1 MWTRVY
7 FNFSTA
13 MFDLFIT
20 TKRQDYIIKDKTET
34 NQASILILWHSK
46 CTFKSKLV
54 ANVFNLY
61 ILQIK
66 LAFVQKE
73 VRDCLTYKMVSSER
87 SWMHHMGKNLLR
99 AC

>member
-20 TKRQDYIIKDKTET
+20 TKRQDYVIKDKTET

-46 CTFKSKLV
+46 CTEVKTLCQCVQAVYF
-54 ANVFNLY
+54 AN
-61 ILQIK
+61 
-66 LAFVQKE
+66 
-73 VRDCLTYKMVSSER
+73 
-87 SWMHHMGKNLLR
+87 
-99 AC
+99 